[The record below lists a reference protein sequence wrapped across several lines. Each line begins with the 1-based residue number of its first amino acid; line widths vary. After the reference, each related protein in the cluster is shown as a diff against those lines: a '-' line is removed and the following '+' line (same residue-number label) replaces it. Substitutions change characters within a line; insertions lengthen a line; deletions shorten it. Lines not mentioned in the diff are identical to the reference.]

1 MKCLSTRRIRRLSI
15 GVSIMVLS
23 LFPIFLYG
31 TSQPTAAQCGSSASS
46 CKNCHEVQ
54 GKDPVG
60 AKGEWHVTH
69 AFGDFCEFCHAGNV
83 EAKAKEEAH
92 VGLVHPMLDIKAS
105 CQSCHPQDYNDKA
118 KVYAT
123 ALGVQLNVGGA
134 ATSASGA
141 AASKPASNTGN
152 ISTTANAA
160 SNVTAQTATTA
171 TVNAAS
177 GPNLPSGGELINY
190 TELYTASKLTKEFFT
205 ANDKI
210 LLVLIGLL
218 VLGFLYAIWR
228 LEHLG
233 ERLLQWWQQN
243 LLLSAQAPAMQG
255 ALSSAVVPMPSLS
268 ALATPTMPQER
279 TLTPA
284 PEIAPSELDELFRRR
299 PELRQVWPYL
309 VRADAKTVQ
318 ALATLLPQAEAGEI
332 IQRLGRLNLSLVTVL
347 QQLSPAD
354 QALLLALAQKR

>member
-15 GVSIMVLS
+15 GVGIMVLA
-23 LFPIFLYG
+23 LFPLFLYG

-54 GKDPVG
+54 GNDPVG
-60 AKGEWHVTH
+60 NKGEWHVTH

-83 EAKAKEEAH
+83 EAKTKEEAH

-134 ATSASGA
+134 AANAGSAA
-141 AASKPASNTGN
+141 VSKPASATGN
-152 ISTTANAA
+152 ISPTTNASA
-160 SNVTAQTATTA
+160 NVTAQTATTA

-177 GPNLPSGGELINY
+177 SPSLPSGGAIINY
-190 TELYTASKLTKEFFT
+190 PDLYTASKLTKEFFT
-205 ANDKI
+205 ANDKV

-218 VLGFLYAIWR
+218 VLGFIYAIWK

-243 LLLSAQAPAMQG
+243 LLLSAQAPALQG
-255 ALSSAVVPMPSLS
+255 ALSSAVVPLPSLS
-268 ALATPTMPQER
+268 ALATTAAQQER
-279 TLTPA
+279 ALTPT
-284 PEIAPSELDELFRRR
+284 PEIVSTELDELFRRR
-299 PELRQVWPYL
+299 PELRQVWPHL
-309 VRADAKTVQ
+309 VRADARTLA
-318 ALATLLPQAEAGEI
+318 ALATLLPQAEASEI
-332 IQRLGRLNLSLVTVL
+332 IQRLGRLNLSLVTAM

-354 QALLLALAQKR
+354 QALLLALAQRQ

>member
-15 GVSIMVLS
+15 GVGIMVLA
-23 LFPIFLYG
+23 LFPFFLYG

-54 GKDPVG
+54 GKDPVS

-83 EAKAKEEAH
+83 EAKTQEEAH

-134 ATSASGA
+134 AAGAGA
-141 AASKPASNTGN
+141 AVSKPASTTSN
-152 ISTTANAA
+152 ISTTTNASA
-160 SNVTAQTATTA
+160 NVTAQTATTA

-177 GPNLPSGGELINY
+177 GPNLPSGGEIINY
-190 TELYTASKLTKEFFT
+190 PDLYTASKLTKALFT

-210 LLVLIGLL
+210 LLALIGLL
-218 VLGFLYAIWR
+218 VLGFLYAIWK

-243 LLLSAQAPAMQG
+243 LLLSAQAPALQG

-268 ALATPTMPQER
+268 ALATPAAQQER
-279 TLTPA
+279 ALTPT
-284 PEIAPSELDELFRRR
+284 PEIVSTELDELFRRR
-299 PELRQVWPYL
+299 PELRQVWPHL
-309 VRADAKTVQ
+309 VRADARTLQ

-332 IQRLGRLNLSLVTVL
+332 IQRLGRLNLSLVTVM